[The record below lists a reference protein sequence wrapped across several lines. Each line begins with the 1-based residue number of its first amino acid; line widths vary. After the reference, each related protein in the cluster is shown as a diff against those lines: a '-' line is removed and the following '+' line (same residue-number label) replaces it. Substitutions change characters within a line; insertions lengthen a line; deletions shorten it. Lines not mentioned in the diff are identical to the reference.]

1 VSEAPT
7 SPYAQLSDKD
17 FDITLRPKT
26 LHEFVG
32 QKKLKEKLNI
42 CIVAAKQR
50 KQPIEHILFHGPP
63 GLGKTT
69 LAYIMANEL
78 GVKIST
84 TSGPALEKVGDLAAI
99 LTSLSDGDILFI
111 DEIHRLKSN
120 IEEAL
125 YPAME
130 DFKLDIILGQGP
142 SAKVMRLSLKR
153 FTLIGATT
161 RSGSLGGALRDRFGI
176 VERIGLYPSEELKD
190 IVLRSA
196 GILKI
201 EIDKKGAFEI
211 AKRSRGTPRVANRLL
226 RRVRDWAQVNNIQ
239 RITQEIA
246 DKALEVFGVDEAGLS
261 EMDRK
266 LLLTIIKNHGGG
278 PVGLKT
284 LEAALGEEEST
295 IMDVYEPFLLQEGF
309 LERTKQGRVATPK
322 AYKHL
327 KIKASGELF

>member
-1 VSEAPT
+1 VSETPIT
-7 SPYAQLSDKD
+7 PFAQLSDRD

-32 QKKLKEKLNI
+32 QKKLKEKLSI
-42 CIVAAKQR
+42 CITAAKQR

-84 TSGPALEKVGDLAAI
+84 TSGPTLEKVGDLAAI
-99 LTSLSDGDILFI
+99 LTSLSEGGILFI

-176 VERIGLYPSEELKD
+176 VERIGLYPAEELKD

-201 EIDKKGAFEI
+201 EINEKGALEI
-211 AKRSRGTPRVANRLL
+211 AKRSRGTPRIANRLL
-226 RRVRDWAQVNNIQ
+226 RRVRDWAQVHKIQ
-239 RITQEIA
+239 KITEGTA

-266 LLLTIIKNHGGG
+266 LLLTIIENHGGG

-327 KIKASGELF
+327 GIKPTGELF